1 MNKSNKLISLI
12 FILLT
17 GCYDPFDLTRNDII
31 SDEMVFDN
39 PTLADAFLF
48 DLYDRAQFHI
58 KSGNGNLNMGLISSF
73 GGESRNYGVSWQ
85 TPYTQVLDVD
95 YNENGLIGKVLD
107 YYDYSLIRECNQMI
121 TKLPQ
126 SENLSQSFI
135 DTRVSE
141 ARFIRSHAYF
151 EMVKRFGGVPLVTEV
166 IPVQGT
172 YDEIYKERNSEKEIY
187 DFISNEMDE
196 ISNLLPSQSGDE
208 GRITKW
214 VALSL
219 KSRAMLY
226 AASVAN
232 FGNQQLNGL
241 LGFPSEEAQLYYKKS
256 LDASREIIQS
266 GIFALYNEKSDPVEN
281 FNNLFIDENGNTEII
296 FSEKY
301 DYEAGK
307 SHQWDALAQP
317 AGFGFNWSSNYT
329 VYLETLEQ
337 FDFIDGKSGKM
348 DRSIFDDSTPIDP
361 NIFFEQRDPR
371 MRASI
376 FYPGSSFKG
385 GTVFFHR
392 SMAGSKSGWPKN
404 GPSKLTGSL
413 ATGLLIRKRTNPS
426 TPDASRSSTDYIVYR
441 LGEIYL
447 NYVESAY
454 YLGDPN
460 GDMVNVMNEIRKRAG
475 MPSLSNIDITENKI
489 RQERRCELAFED
501 HVFWDLRRWRI
512 AVEELDNV
520 RRHRL
525 HYRYNANN
533 NTYTM
538 EMADGD
544 VGGIRLHPERN
555 YYYALGLNRLADN
568 PKLIENPGY

>member
-12 FILLT
+12 FILIT

-135 DTRVSE
+135 NTRVSE

-151 EMVKRFGGVPLVTEV
+151 EMAKRFGGVPLVTDV
-166 IPVQGT
+166 IPVQGS

-187 DFISNEMDE
+187 DFISSEMEE

-226 AASVAN
+226 AASIAN
-232 FGNQQLNGL
+232 FGNEQLDGL

-266 GIFALYNEKSDPVEN
+266 GVFALYNEEPDPVEN
-281 FNNLFIDENGNTEII
+281 FNNLFIDENGNSEII

-301 DYEAGK
+301 DYDAGK

-392 SMAGSKSGWPKN
+392 SMAGNKAGWPKN

-426 TPDASRSSTDYIVYR
+426 TPDASRSSTDYIIYR

-447 NYVESAY
+447 NYVEAAY

-460 GDMVNVMNEIRKRAG
+460 GDMVNVMNEIRNRAG
-475 MPSLSNIDITENKI
+475 MPSLSNIDITESKI

-525 HYRYNANN
+525 HYRYNAND

-568 PKLIENPGY
+568 PKLVENPGY